1 MCCSP
6 DCPLLPSW
14 NGGSGKA
21 TILEFVGAVTDKDGK
36 DYVEPADR
44 VATFDNDGCLWV
56 EYPMYTQ
63 LLFAF
68 DRVKELTPQHPEWK
82 VQQPFKA
89 VLEGDMKTVHV

>member
-1 MCCSP
+1 
-6 DCPLLPSW
+6 
-14 NGGSGKA
+14 
-21 TILEFVGAVTDKDGK
+21 
-36 DYVEPADR
+36 
-44 VATFDNDGCLWV
+44 
-56 EYPMYTQ
+56 MYTQ